1 MRKVLK
7 SAGLL
12 LLIPTCLAAQSIN
25 SDVKIVESIAENI
38 MNQTAYDF
46 IDPSTNNIMKNIDDN
61 NYIPGARIRSTY
73 NRWHY
78 WNGVINIA
86 FMKLSDYFDNGEYKD
101 YVYDNYEFAFDNYDF
116 FEKQYD
122 KDKNPWRQPL
132 GLMVRTAELDD
143 CGAMESGLIEVY
155 RNNKKEEYKDYID
168 KAAHH
173 MLNEQERVDDG
184 TFVRTFPHE
193 MTLWGDY
200 LYMSIVFL
208 ARMGDLKGDQKYFDD
223 AARQVINFT
232 KYLYN
237 PNNGL
242 YYHCWYS
249 DIRENGVAHWGRC
262 NGWLMVAQADLLEY
276 LPENHP
282 KRDPLISIF
291 HQHILGISRHQDI
304 SGLWHQLIDK
314 NDSYLETS
322 ATAMFTYSIA
332 KGVNEGWIDDRYQS
346 IAENGWEGIKSQI
359 QGDGKVK
366 NICAGTGI
374 KNDLVFYY
382 TRPAPLNDA
391 HGLGAILLA
400 GIEMLKLKDKDK

>member
-1 MRKVLK
+1 
-7 SAGLL
+7 
-12 LLIPTCLAAQSIN
+12 
-25 SDVKIVESIAENI
+25 
-38 MNQTAYDF
+38 
-46 IDPSTNNIMKNIDDN
+46 
-61 NYIPGARIRSTY
+61 
-73 NRWHY
+73 
-78 WNGVINIA
+78 
-86 FMKLSDYFDNGEYKD
+86 
-101 YVYDNYEFAFDNYDF
+101 
-116 FEKQYD
+116 
-122 KDKNPWRQPL
+122 
-132 GLMVRTAELDD
+132 MVRTGELDD
-143 CGAMESGLIEVY
+143 CGAMGGGLIEVY
-155 RNNKKEEYKDYID
+155 RKNKNEEYKAYID
-168 KAAHH
+168 KAAQH
-173 MLNEQERVDDG
+173 MLNEQERLDDG

-193 MTLWGDY
+193 MTLWGDD

-208 ARMGDLKGDQKYFDD
+208 ARMGDLTGDQKYFDD

-237 PNNGL
+237 PNKGL

-282 KRDPLISIF
+282 KRDTLISIF

-304 SGLWHQLIDK
+304 SGMWHQLLDK

-346 IAENGWEGIKSQI
+346 IAENGWRGVKSQI
-359 QGDGKVK
+359 QGDGKVE

-374 KNDLVFYY
+374 KNDLIFYY